1 MSVPR
6 RLAFCIFAAFP
17 AFILSACAS
26 DPNSGYALASPY
38 RTDIQTVSVPIF
50 RNDTF
55 EPYIEEALTKA
66 VITEIHRTTPWRV
79 TSGDNAQAVLSGA
92 ITGVDMRKLSTQ
104 DGSGLTQELAVE
116 LTVSFEFKRR
126 TDATI
131 LVARHNFRTADPFV
145 PGGGGGTGGAL
156 GARGAGGWG
165 GEAREIGR
173 RGAIDDMARALVAEL
188 RSSW

>member
-1 MSVPR
+1 MIALR
-6 RLAFCIFAAFP
+6 RLAACALAALT
-17 AFILSACAS
+17 LSACSS
-26 DPNSGYALASPY
+26 DPTTGYAMASPY
-38 RTDIQTVSVPIF
+38 SRDIQTVSVPIF

-66 VITEIHRTTPWRV
+66 IITEIHRTTPWRV
-79 TSGDNAQAVLSGA
+79 TSGDHAQTVLTGAVTS
-92 ITGVDMRKLSTQ
+92 VEMRKLSTQ
-104 DGSGLTQELAVE
+104 GESGLTQELAVE

-126 TDATI
+126 ADATI

-145 PGGGGGTGGAL
+145 PGGKGGRGG
-156 GARGAGGWG
+156 G

-173 RGAIDDMARALVAEL
+173 RGAIDDMARAVVAEL